1 MQFWWVNHKQTAH
14 VEINEGY
21 IWSPQKN
28 SDNSKNE
35 TYLNLTK
42 AKPGETIFSYANGKI
57 AAVGK
62 ILSPAEEGRKP
73 PNFGSAGDHWNKEGW
88 RVDVEWVRVENPIK
102 PKDYLPEIVPLLPT
116 KNSPLQTNGNG
127 NQRCYLAEIDAKL
140 GRVLLNLLNTPSHD
154 ITERLEEIEKKLE
167 EEREVEDLKDSHLA
181 KTDRDQLIKA
191 RLGQGVFRSNVE
203 EIETACRVTG
213 LTDKRLLIASHIK
226 PWRDSNN
233 SERLDGDNGFLLSP
247 HVDKLFDKGWVSFSD
262 QGQLLVSSEHIGVI
276 LAIWS
281 IDPQKHVGSFSKKQ
295 KRYLEY
301 HRDKVL
307 KRG

>member
-1 MQFWWVNHKQTAH
+1 MSYWWVNHKQTAH

-62 ILSPAEEGRKP
+62 IMSPAEEERKP
-73 PNFGSAGDHWNKEGW
+73 PNFGSAGDRWNKEGW
-88 RVDVEWVRVENPIK
+88 RVEVEWVRVENPIK
-102 PKDYLPEIVPLLPT
+102 PKDHLPEIVPLLPT

-154 ITERLEEIEKKLE
+154 ITEQLEEIEKNLE
-167 EEREVEDLKDSHLA
+167 EEKEVEDLQDSHLA

-262 QGQLLVSSEHIGVI
+262 QGYLLMSSEH
-276 LAIWS
+276 
-281 IDPQKHVGSFSKKQ
+281 
-295 KRYLEY
+295 
-301 HRDKVL
+301 
-307 KRG
+307 